1 MLEVLAYFSPAA
13 SPVDNTNDGADNYP
27 DRAEDANPDEYI
39 RYHMTKGNQAIPGS
53 AGNIAS
59 PPAGEDKDVLASGF
73 GVGVTPVIGHL

>member
-13 SPVDNTNDGADNYP
+13 PPGKVDDNTNNYP
-27 DRAEDANPDEYI
+27 HRAENANPDEYI